1 MMDEFDQVRL
11 FRSLPRNFL
20 FLEKEEELIEI
31 ARIRLDRVDRETL
44 LDREILKESLA
55 NSLRGGRMIH
65 HRMNGLNFF
74 S

>member
-1 MMDEFDQVRL
+1 
-11 FRSLPRNFL
+11 
-20 FLEKEEELIEI
+20 LEKEEELIEI

-44 LDREILKESLA
+44 LDRDILEESLA